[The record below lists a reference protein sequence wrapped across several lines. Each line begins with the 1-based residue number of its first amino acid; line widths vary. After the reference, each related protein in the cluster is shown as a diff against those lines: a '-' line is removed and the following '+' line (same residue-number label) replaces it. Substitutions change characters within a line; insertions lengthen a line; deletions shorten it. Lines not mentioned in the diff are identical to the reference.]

1 MSGPVS
7 GGVVGAFPSEHT
19 EPCVVMVDVRKVA
32 QNLYAAGRITVPNE
46 PQRDS
51 LYGRAATPYRE
62 QSQVAPRPLVA
73 DAPGDSE
80 SVKRYRRFFET
91 HDLHGLPRRDIE
103 TTR

>member
-1 MSGPVS
+1 VL
-7 GGVVGAFPSEHT
+7 
-19 EPCVVMVDVRKVA
+19 K
-32 QNLYAAGRITVPNE
+32 E

-51 LYGRAATPYRE
+51 LYGMAATPHRE
-62 QSQVAPRPLVA
+62 QIPFAPRTNLS

-91 HDLHGLPRRDIE
+91 HNLHGLPHRDIQ